1 MIELKGKYNDAIVY
15 TDLIDESTVSQI
27 VDLCGQ
33 EFAKNSKIRI
43 MPDCHSGK
51 GCVIGTTMTIKDK
64 VVPNLVGVDIG
75 CGVITVKLKDKQIDF
90 QKLDE
95 VIRKYIP
102 SGMNIRKTPHRLL
115 EYTRVEDLR
124 CVCKINTGRA
134 DLSLGTLG
142 SGNHYMEADVDKE
155 GNIYLVVHTGSRNLG
170 KQVAEYYQN
179 LAIKKL
185 TSNKEIKQ
193 ELIKTLKEQGRE
205 KEIQSELKKI
215 KETTN
220 IPKDFCY
227 LEGSDF
233 EDYIHDMR
241 IVQQYANFNRLA
253 IVEEIVNH
261 MGFTIEEK
269 FITIHNYIDTKN
281 MILRKGSISAQK
293 GEKVLIPLNMRDGSI
308 IAIGKGNEEWNC
320 SAPHGAGRILS
331 RNKAKEQVSLDEY
344 KKSMEGIWTTSVN
357 ESTIDESP
365 MVYKPMELIIDNIQD
380 TVDIVDI
387 IKPVY
392 NYKAN

>member
-75 CGVITVKLKDKQIDF
+75 CGVITIKLKDKQIDF

-115 EYTRVEDLR
+115 EYTHVEDLR

-142 SGNHYMEADVDKE
+142 SGNHYIEADVDKE
-155 GNIYLVVHTGSRNLG
+155 GNNYLVVHTGSRNLG

-233 EDYIHDMR
+233 EDYMHDMR

>member
-1 MIELKGKYNDAIVY
+1 MIELKGKCNNAIVY
-15 TDLIDESTVSQI
+15 TDLIDDATISQI

-115 EYTRVEDLR
+115 EYTHVEDLR
-124 CVCKINTGRA
+124 CVCKINIGRA

-142 SGNHYMEADVDKE
+142 SGNHYIEADVDKE
-155 GNIYLVVHTGSRNLG
+155 GSNYLVVHTGSRNLG

-233 EDYIHDMR
+233 EDYMHDMR

-253 IVEEIVNH
+253 IIEEIVNH
-261 MGFTIEEK
+261 MGFTTEEK
-269 FITIHNYIDTKN
+269 FTTIHNYIDTKN

-293 GEKVLIPLNMRDGSI
+293 GEKVLIPLNMRDGGI
-308 IAIGKGNEEWNC
+308 IAIGKGNGEWNC

-365 MVYKPMELIIDNIQD
+365 MAYKPMELIIDNIQD

>member
-1 MIELKGKYNDAIVY
+1 
-15 TDLIDESTVSQI
+15 
-27 VDLCGQ
+27 
-33 EFAKNSKIRI
+33 
-43 MPDCHSGK
+43 
-51 GCVIGTTMTIKDK
+51 MTIKDK

-115 EYTRVEDLR
+115 EYTHVEDLR
-124 CVCKINTGRA
+124 CVCKINIGRA

-142 SGNHYMEADVDKE
+142 SGNHYIEADVDKE
-155 GNIYLVVHTGSRNLG
+155 GSNYLVVHTGSRNLG

-233 EDYIHDMR
+233 EDYMHDMR

-253 IVEEIVNH
+253 IIEEIVNH
-261 MGFTIEEK
+261 MGFTTEEK
-269 FITIHNYIDTKN
+269 FTTIHNYIDTKN

-293 GEKVLIPLNMRDGSI
+293 GEKVLIPLNMRDGGI
-308 IAIGKGNEEWNC
+308 IAIGKGNGEWNC

-365 MVYKPMELIIDNIQD
+365 MAYKPMELIIDNIQD